1 MAFNPIV
8 EDRGGNNSNVKWST
22 TILEQ
27 ALKGLEQGRRLVKNP
42 FYDGKTYLLK
52 GDIVF
57 TRTKEEVEEWK
68 RCSKDILY
76 FAESYCKLMT
86 PEGIKS
92 ITLRDYQKR
101 YLKHLQ
107 DHRLSIYLA
116 CRQCGKCTTLLTT
129 STYKIEDHV
138 IDKWKVRKK
147 WSKYCIGGGIYKL
160 PLFELLGVTDRSV
173 LGRIRYVIYE
183 YIYTKHDK
191 TLYNLL
197 QLIDLHTRSSRE
209 KLIKSFNLYGV
220 QVLTD
225 KGYKPVSQVH
235 LTKAYDVYKVELEG
249 GYVLECADNHLCFTY
264 GDVYKYVK
272 DFEIGEYMVTDKGPK
287 RVLSITKL
295 DRCVC
300 MGDVSV
306 DSPDH
311 RYYTNGILSH
321 NTTTSAIFLLW
332 FILFNTDKNALV
344 LGNKGKTA
352 KEILSKVKKIFEAL
366 PFFLKP
372 GIYKW
377 NETEIV
383 LDNGCM
389 CMAEVTTINSG
400 ISFTFH
406 CVLADE
412 FAHIQPNIKQ
422 AFYEN
427 LFPVITAARARF
439 MITSTQNGTDLFC
452 QLYTS
457 AKNGESEYAA
467 FETTWDEVPE
477 WDDEKRCWVPRDEKW
492 HRMQVGNLGSEEAFQ
507 NQFGTSFTVS
517 SKALVSGKIIT
528 ERCLEAV
535 KFVPQSIPGLEGSDY
550 FFWKPGIDIYD
561 LINMFLVITIDIS
574 EGINQDSTVATFNRI
589 VGTTEDGRTLLD
601 TIGYM
606 KTNEKDDLECCTM
619 LYNLCRSF
627 LRPEQYVIS
636 LEYNLYGELWLNH
649 FKSFIERDNPEN
661 FSMDSFVK
669 YYNENMT
676 RYQCGVRITSKSKA
690 KMCKLFKTDF
700 ERGYITNTCV
710 DFLSELRQF
719 GDVSGNGT
727 YKAMIGHDD
736 MVMSQMQVVLT
747 EESLQFKHLLESFIE
762 FNPDTDGR
770 NNINLYEDIHIFNNP
785 ENYIY
790 DDDLSDFIGGF
801 TSIQTFRS

>member
-1 MAFNPIV
+1 MNKIIKLIYFLI
-8 EDRGGNNSNVKWST
+8 S
-22 TILEQ
+22 
-27 ALKGLEQGRRLVKNP
+27 
-42 FYDGKTYLLK
+42 LLDK
-52 GDIVF
+52 F
-57 TRTKEEVEEWK
+57 E
-68 RCSKDILY
+68 
-76 FAESYCKLMT
+76 
-86 PEGIKS
+86 
-92 ITLRDYQKR
+92 RD
-101 YLKHLQ
+101 
-107 DHRLSIYLA
+107 D
-116 CRQCGKCTTLLTT
+116 
-129 STYKIEDHV
+129 
-138 IDKWKVRKK
+138 
-147 WSKYCIGGGIYKL
+147 
-160 PLFELLGVTDRSV
+160 
-173 LGRIRYVIYE
+173 
-183 YIYTKHDK
+183 
-191 TLYNLL
+191 
-197 QLIDLHTRSSRE
+197 E
-209 KLIKSFNLYGV
+209 KLIHSSPIEDILV
-220 QVLTD
+220 DTD
-225 KGYKPVSQVH
+225 TGFQPISHIHITRPFSIYTLRLANGYYLK
-235 LTKAYDVYKVELEG
+235 
-249 GYVLECADNHLCFTY
+249 CADTHIVYDENMQEVFVRDLRT
-264 GDVYKYVK
+264 GDNIMT
-272 DFEIGEYMVTDKGPK
+272 DRGLSIVTD
-287 RVLSITKL
+287 ITHSSTK
-295 DRCVC
+295 VC
-300 MGDVSV
+300 MGDVTV

-507 NQFGTSFTVS
+507 DQFGTSFTVS

-790 DDDLSDFIGGF
+790 DDDLSDFIGGL